1 MTNKLLVTHQPA
13 GSTATPTN
21 ITDAIKIDTQ
31 EGIKTTIDAF
41 SFTIQANL
49 KYDNFFN
56 DGDNIKIYLGS
67 GSSAPTIVMDGFIK
81 EINLDITADKKIW
94 NIAGQNRLEV
104 LLNAQ
109 LPAAETATA
118 TAAAIIKRKI
128 NQANKYF
135 LGSKYRPEI
144 NAELNSIDPVNGKI
158 DDVSI
163 SLPNIPTPYFRPEMT
178 IFMMIEQLSQKSY
191 TGQETP
197 YIFYLDSNNNFV
209 WEHRTTAA
217 EGTIRVGD
225 FITAKVQKSVFD
237 VINFA
242 IIYAGVDFNG
252 NPVTRYIYNNVG
264 MIKGL
269 RTKYFA
275 MPRIATELADKT
287 SKVGNL
293 YTKDINGNT
302 NNALYRALIQQAADA
317 EGWKIVNLFG
327 TPRYKAT
334 LTMKGTTAYS
344 KSKIYDLNIDGVF
357 RDADNKTV
365 PSLELRLIEIQHI
378 FTSKGWFT
386 TLEILQDEGTVTGG
400 A

>member
-41 SFTIQANL
+41 SFTIQANP

-128 NQANKYF
+128 NHANKYF

-178 IFMMIEQLSQKSY
+178 IFMMIEQLTQKSY

-209 WEHRTTAA
+209 WEPRTTAA

-225 FITAKVQKSVFD
+225 FITAKVQK
-237 VINFA
+237 
-242 IIYAGVDFNG
+242 
-252 NPVTRYIYNNVG
+252 
-264 MIKGL
+264 
-269 RTKYFA
+269 
-275 MPRIATELADKT
+275 
-287 SKVGNL
+287 
-293 YTKDINGNT
+293 
-302 NNALYRALIQQAADA
+302 
-317 EGWKIVNLFG
+317 
-327 TPRYKAT
+327 
-334 LTMKGTTAYS
+334 
-344 KSKIYDLNIDGVF
+344 
-357 RDADNKTV
+357 
-365 PSLELRLIEIQHI
+365 
-378 FTSKGWFT
+378 
-386 TLEILQDEGTVTGG
+386 
-400 A
+400 